1 MPANVIMPALE
12 LAQETGKL
20 LRWIKAPGDMVRKG
34 EPIAEIE
41 TDKVTVELE
50 APASGILQDVTAQ
63 EGDVVPVGH
72 TIAIIADSAS
82 PTLSPQGGRSGTL
95 APQGSGAVPTLSPQ
109 GSGAVPTLS
118 PQGRGQGEGPT
129 SDRIKASP
137 LARKVAEAHNVDLAH
152 VRTASGKIEKA
163 DVLAYVESR
172 RTVATAGNG
181 GPGTIVAA
189 SPKARRFAAERGIDL
204 RALKGSGPEGA
215 VLAMDVPAAAEP
227 TGTGPLTSAPP
238 TSGPLTS
245 APPTSGPL
253 TSAPLTSALLTLPSP
268 QRGEGVAAGEGGGIP
283 RRGVEDAA
291 SQEKVGTVWRVM
303 AERMA
308 ASWTSAPHFF
318 LVREVAVARLGAWL
332 DKARAQTG
340 VRITY
345 TDLLIKLVAAAIVQ
359 HPRVAVSWRD
369 GVIERHPD
377 VNVGLAVALEDG
389 LVVPVIH
396 RADTLGLKE
405 IAARREDLVA
415 RAQAGKLRP
424 ADIQGGVFTIS
435 NLGMYGVDA
444 FSAIV
449 NPPQAA
455 ILAVGRITDR
465 VIPVDGKPAVQ
476 PTMVLTLSCDHR
488 ALDGARGA
496 RFLGALADLIEE
508 PLTLLV

>member
-95 APQGSGAVPTLSPQ
+95 SPQ

-118 PQGRGQGEGPT
+118 PQGRGQGVGP
-129 SDRIKASP
+129 SAVRSKASP
-137 LARKVAEAHNVDLAH
+137 RARKVAEAHNVDLAH

-227 TGTGPLTSAPP
+227 TGTA
-238 TSGPLTS
+238 
-245 APPTSGPL
+245 PL
-253 TSAPLTSALLTLPSP
+253 TSAPLTSKPLTSKPLTLPSP

-318 LVREVAVARLGAWL
+318 LVREVTVARLGAWL